1 MLIDNTQMKRY
12 FTEETTLIDKRVL
25 LSWFQEE
32 VKGYGIRVHDFG
44 RSFRNGLVLCSII
57 HRYNPEIM

>member
-1 MLIDNTQMKRY
+1 MKRY
-12 FTEETTLIDKRVL
+12 FTEEITLIDKQVL

-32 VKGYGIRVHDFG
+32 VKGYGIRVRDLG
-44 RSFRNGLVLCSII
+44 QSFRDGLVLCSII